1 MQRWPALVAAIAAS
15 VVLQGCG
22 DSGGSAHEQT
32 ETAPERGGDPA
43 SGRLVFLEAGCGRCH
58 TLAAA
63 GTSGT
68 IGPNLDEHLMGGEHG
83 GDLLEDIERQVRRG
97 GRGMPAFEG
106 RLSEQEI
113 ADVVA
118 FVAAQVGA

>member
-1 MQRWPALVAAIAAS
+1 MQRWPALIAAIAAA

-22 DSGGSAHEQT
+22 DNGGSTHEPT
-32 ETAPERGGDPA
+32 ETAPERTGDPA
-43 SGRLVFLEAGCGRCH
+43 AGRLVFLEAGCGRCH

-68 IGPNLDEHLMGGEHG
+68 IGPNLDEHLMAHDHG
-83 GDLLEDIERQVRRG
+83 GDLLEDIERQIRRG
-97 GRGMPAFEG
+97 GGGMPAFEG
-106 RLSEQEI
+106 RLSDAEI

-118 FVAAQVGA
+118 FVATQVGT

>member
-1 MQRWPALVAAIAAS
+1 MQCRLAFMQAIAAAAI
-15 VVLQGCG
+15 LAGCG
-22 DSGGSAHEQT
+22 GDEGSAHEQMG
-32 ETAPERGGDPA
+32 TAAERTGDLTA
-43 SGRLVFLEAGCGRCH
+43 GRLVFLGAGCGRCH

-68 IGPNLDEHLMGGEHG
+68 IGPNLDEHLTEHEHG
-83 GDLLEDIERQVRRG
+83 GDLLEFIEAQVRRG
-97 GRGMPAFEG
+97 GRRMPGFES

-118 FVAAQVGA
+118 FVAANAGR